1 MTKNNI
7 IVAALRLFLMRG
19 YKSVSLVD
27 VADEVGITKG
37 GIYHYFA
44 SKDELMHAALH
55 FFLDCFGS
63 KAHELLRG
71 SAGLREALQSLL
83 VDKALE
89 AHMEELLG
97 PVDTSDIDLVH
108 FALEMMRL
116 FPDVQTRVES
126 SQDFLFTALADK
138 IRQAVG
144 KGEVREDVDVS
155 AFAAVLVTLLN
166 GQKPLGKDL
175 ATRATRQRMVD
186 CLWALISCRQ
196 DSIYGQ
202 LTGGVR

>member
-7 IVAALRLFLMRG
+7 IVAALRLFLTRG

-55 FFLDCFGS
+55 FFLDCFES
-63 KAHELLRG
+63 KVHELLRG
-71 SAGLREALQSLL
+71 FASLRETLQALLA
-83 VDKALE
+83 DNALE
-89 AHMEELLG
+89 AHMKELLG
-97 PVDTSDIDLVH
+97 PMDTCGIDHVH

-126 SQDFLFTALADK
+126 SQDFLFTAMADK
-138 IRQAVG
+138 IREAVG

-166 GQKPLGKDL
+166 GQKPLGKDS
-175 ATRATRQRMVD
+175 AAGEMRQRMMD
-186 CLWALISCRQ
+186 CLWSLIRS
-196 DSIYGQ
+196 
-202 LTGGVR
+202 